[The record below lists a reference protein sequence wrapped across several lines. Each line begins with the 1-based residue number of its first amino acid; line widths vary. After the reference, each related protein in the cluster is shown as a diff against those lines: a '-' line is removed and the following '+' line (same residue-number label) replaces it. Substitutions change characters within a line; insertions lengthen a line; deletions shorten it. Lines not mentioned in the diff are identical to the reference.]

1 MTRQKTVIVVTA
13 LAIVFAIVAAWL
25 VYNYLRTQEQ
35 LKAGQLQPIVVAAME
50 IPIGSKLTDTM
61 IKTAPWPKESV
72 PLGSALDP
80 KALTAAGRVTIKPIP
95 AGEPVTE
102 DKLAPVG
109 GATGAGFMTY
119 VVPPGHRAVTV
130 AVNEVAGVAGFIT
143 PGNKVDV
150 VLTTPL
156 PGNPN
161 ETISKIVLQNVP
173 VLATGQIAQEQKDG
187 KPIVVPTVT
196 LDLVPEEAENLV
208 LAANKGPLQ
217 LLLRN
222 FSDTEKIVG
231 RGSTIRK
238 VLSGA
243 QPTETP
249 KTKPAIVRVI
259 RKQPVRKAAPPP
271 QPGYSVEIIKG
282 KERTSKQFSPADDGR

>member
-1 MTRQKTVIVVTA
+1 MTRQKTVIVVTV
-13 LAIVFAIVAAWL
+13 LAIVFAVIAAGMM
-25 VYNYLRTQEQ
+25 YNYLQNQEQ
-35 LKAGQLQPIVVAAME
+35 LKKGVYQSIVVAAME
-50 IPIGSKLTDTM
+50 IPIGSKITDTM
-61 IKTAPWPKESV
+61 VKTAPWPKESV
-72 PLGSALDP
+72 PPGSTTDAR
-80 KALTAAGRVTIKPIP
+80 ALTAAGRISIRPIP
-95 AGEPVTE
+95 AGEPITE
-102 DKLAPVG
+102 DKLAPTG
-109 GATGAGFMTY
+109 GAAGAGFMTY

-196 LDLVPEEAENLV
+196 LDLAPEDSENLV

-222 FSDTEKIVG
+222 YSDTTEVEGKG
-231 RGSTIRK
+231 ATIRK
-238 VLSGA
+238 VLGGT
-243 QPTETP
+243 QPTEQSSS
-249 KTKPAIVRVI
+249 TKNIVRVI
-259 RKQPVRKAAPPP
+259 RKAPAQKSTSAPNY
-271 QPGYSVEIIKG
+271 YSVEVIKG
-282 KERTSKQFSPADDGR
+282 KERSTKQFSPTENAQ

>member
-1 MTRQKTVIVVTA
+1 MTRQKTVIIVTA
-13 LAIVFAIVAAWL
+13 LAIVFAVVAAGL
-25 VYNYLRTQEQ
+25 MYNYLQKQEKM
-35 LKAGQLQPIVVAAME
+35 KAGTYQAIVVAAME
-50 IPIGSKLTDTM
+50 IPIGSKISDTM
-61 IKTAPWPKESV
+61 LKTAQWPKESV
-72 PLGSALDP
+72 PPGSATDP
-80 KALTAAGRVTIKPIP
+80 KALTAAGRISIRNIP
-95 AGEPVTE
+95 AGEPITE

-109 GATGAGFMTY
+109 GAAGAGFMTY

-196 LDLVPEEAENLV
+196 LDLTPEDAENLV

-222 FSDTEKIVG
+222 YSDSAEVAG

-238 VLSGA
+238 VLGGA
-243 QPTETP
+243 QPTVQA
-249 KTKPAIVRVI
+249 KPAQKIVRVI
-259 RKQPVRKAAPPP
+259 QRAPARKAAPSPNY
-271 QPGYSVEIIKG
+271 YSVEVIKG
-282 KERTSKQFSPADDGR
+282 KDRSTRQFTPTENGQ

>member
-1 MTRQKTVIVVTA
+1 MTRQKTVIIVTA
-13 LAIVFAIVAAWL
+13 LAIVFAVVAAWL
-25 VYNYLRTQEQ
+25 MYNYLQKQEQ
-35 LKAGQLQPIVVAAME
+35 LKTGVYQTIVVAAME
-50 IPIGSKLTDTM
+50 IPIGSKITDTM
-61 IKTAPWPKESV
+61 VKTTPWPKESV
-72 PLGSALDP
+72 PPGSATDP
-80 KALTAAGRVTIKPIP
+80 KALTAAGRISIKNIP
-95 AGEPVTE
+95 AGEPITE
-102 DKLAPVG
+102 DKLAPTG
-109 GATGAGFMTY
+109 GVAGAGFMTY

-156 PGNPN
+156 PGSPN

-196 LDLVPEEAENLV
+196 LDLTPEDSENLV

-222 FSDTEKIVG
+222 YSDSDEVVG
-231 RGSTIRK
+231 RGATIRK
-238 VLSGA
+238 VLAGS
-243 QPTETP
+243 QPPE
-249 KTKPAIVRVI
+249 KTKSSPTRVRVI
-259 RKQPVRKAAPPP
+259 RKSAIRRSAPVPNY
-271 QPGYSVEIIKG
+271 YSVEVIKG
-282 KERTSKQFSPADDGR
+282 KDRSTKQFSPSGNAQ

>member
-1 MTRQKTVIVVTA
+1 MTRQKTVILITA
-13 LAIVFAIVAAWL
+13 LAIVFAVVAAWL
-25 VYNYLRTQEQ
+25 AYNYLQKQEQ
-35 LKAGQLQPIVVAAME
+35 IKAGAFQNIVVAAME
-50 IPIGSKLTDTM
+50 IPIGSKISEPM
-61 IKTAPWPKESV
+61 VKTTPWPKESV
-72 PLGSALDP
+72 PPGSATDP
-80 KALTAAGRVTIKPIP
+80 KALVAAGRITIKGIP
-95 AGEPVTE
+95 AGEPITE
-102 DKLAPVG
+102 DKLAPLG

-119 VVPPGHRAVTV
+119 VVPAGHRAVTV

-156 PGNPN
+156 PNNPA

-196 LDLVPEEAENLV
+196 LDLTPDDSEKLV

-222 FSDTEKIVG
+222 FTDAEEVEG
-231 RGSTIRK
+231 RGATIRK
-238 VLSGA
+238 VLAGNEPPA
-243 QPTETP
+243 TA
-249 KTKPAIVRVI
+249 KPRTVVKVI
-259 RKQPVRKAAPPP
+259 RRAPARKAAPAPSY
-271 QPGYSVEIIKG
+271 YSVEVIKG
-282 KERTSKQFSPADDGR
+282 KERTSRQFSPVQTGE

>member
-13 LAIVFAIVAAWL
+13 LAIVFAVVAAGL
-25 VYNYLRTQEQ
+25 MYNYLQKQEQ
-35 LKAGQLQPIVVAAME
+35 LKAGTYQSIVVAAMQ
-50 IPIGSKLTDTM
+50 IPIGSKITDTM
-61 IKTAPWPKESV
+61 VKTAPWPKESV
-72 PLGSALDP
+72 PPGSTTDP
-80 KALTAAGRVTIKPIP
+80 KVLTAAGRISIKSIP
-95 AGEPVTE
+95 AGEPITE
-102 DKLAPVG
+102 DKLAPAG
-109 GATGAGFMTY
+109 GAAGAGFMTY

-196 LDLVPEEAENLV
+196 LDLTPEDAENLV

-222 FSDTEKIVG
+222 YSDSAEVTG

-238 VLSGA
+238 VLGGA
-243 QPTETP
+243 QPTAQSQPTQ
-249 KTKPAIVRVI
+249 KIVRVI
-259 RKQPVRKAAPPP
+259 RRAPARTTAPSP
-271 QPGYSVEIIKG
+271 NYYSVEVIKG
-282 KERTSKQFSPADDGR
+282 KDRSTKQFTPSENGQ